1 MTQEQ
6 KTVTISIKKLLKW
19 VVTLAVIIIIALF
32 ILRSLDY
39 SKSNG
44 VSVGDSVSSSV
55 VGFDIGESNS
65 YRTVFPDYQNG
76 NGSITDTRQF
86 MKINYSGTIQTR
98 DVKDVARDVR
108 GIIRDMEGRI
118 DNETVNERYGQI
130 SFVIPKSNLDDF
142 RDEIES
148 ITHKKLYVENTS
160 SQNLL
165 NQKQTIEEQGSHA
178 ATTLEQ
184 LQESQSTLIK
194 KHNQTITTLKS
205 ELAATQKKIA
215 MVNNNIATYL
225 PTPSGDT
232 GYLAEQNTQLTIYLN
247 EEAQIKQKI
256 DNENTNYQNQ
266 NKMLV
271 DKIASTN
278 NTIKDINTQDKKFTE
293 NIETVNGSISMQWI
307 SVWQLMKIFSP
318 IHPIIIILVLVIIL
332 WYILKKLRIAP
343 LLIIKW

>member
-6 KTVTISIKKLLKW
+6 KIVTISIKKLLKW

-118 DNETVNERYGQI
+118 DNETVNEQYGQI
-130 SFVIPKSNLDDF
+130 SFVIPKSNLNNF

-165 NQKQTIEEQGSHA
+165 NQKQIIEEQSSHA

-184 LQESQSTLIK
+184 LQESQSILTK
-194 KHNQTITTLKS
+194 KHNQTIANLKS

-215 MVNNNIATYL
+215 MVNSNIAAYL
-225 PTPSGDT
+225 PPPSGDT